1 MIPRTGVKGLKRMEY
16 GDEMFEQLGEESVA
30 LEEGNMDRMRSMRYE
45 VKHSIRLQKRCD
57 TRMKEE

>member
-1 MIPRTGVKGLKRMEY
+1 MEY